1 MALKG
6 PVVEK
11 RKKNTLAAAAAAVVG
26 GGGVG
31 DGAAAVTSAIIF
43 VFTGGMANSSFC
55 YSPSY
60 SHWTCAWT
68 GLVALLAYECREAV
82 SCTI

>member
-1 MALKG
+1 MWPWKG

-11 RKKNTLAAAAAAVVG
+11 RKKNPPAAAAVV
-26 GGGVG
+26 GVG
-31 DGAAAVTSAIIF
+31 DGAAAVACASIF
-43 VFTGGMANSSFC
+43 GFAGRVANSSFC
-55 YSPSY
+55 HSPSY